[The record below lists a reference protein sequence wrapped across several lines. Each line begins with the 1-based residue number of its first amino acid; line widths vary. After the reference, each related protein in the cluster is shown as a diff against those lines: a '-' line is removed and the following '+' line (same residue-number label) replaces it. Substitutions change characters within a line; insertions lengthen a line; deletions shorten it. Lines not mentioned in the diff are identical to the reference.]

1 MTDLTRGKSDLAET
15 LSAAWADRQRDGSRH
30 LPIAHSLAGLFFSL
44 KRRLA
49 AYWRGRNLR
58 ALSDRQLRDAG
69 IDLSHAGRG
78 RSAAVTADPNI
89 DSGR

>member
-30 LPIAHSLAGLFFSL
+30 LPVADSIAGFFFALA
-44 KRRLA
+44 RRLV
-49 AYWRGRNLR
+49 AYRRNRSLR
-58 ALSDRQLRDAG
+58 MLSDRQLRDAG

-89 DSGR
+89 GSGR